1 MTESKTFKA
10 VASSTWKVCEHKQ
23 GWRVTFKIFL
33 FYFPLCILKPITGS
47 TWKEIEKGCEELSEM
62 NIKQI
67 IKTIMES

>member
-33 FYFPLCILKPITGS
+33 FYRKVYICSIVEQLLILENT
-47 TWKEIEKGCEELSEM
+47 
-62 NIKQI
+62 IK
-67 IKTIMES
+67 